1 MIDQN
6 ELDMMA
12 EYYTSPSIT
21 SSKGTPTAPVVEKEE
36 QEPIGILGT
45 AGDMIK
51 GVGEGAVK
59 AVEETVQFGAD
70 VINWFDKMDGSDD
83 IADVDIDIVPDWL
96 ETKTTAGKMVS
107 GVSQFLTGFVGA
119 GKVLKA
125 TKLANGI
132 IKLGKGAKYINGVV
146 QGAIADAVV
155 FDPHEERLS
164 NLINTFPA
172 LENPVTTYLAADP
185 TDSSAEGRFK
195 NALEGLALGG
205 LVDAVVAVVRGV
217 KARALAKNVDEFI
230 EATIKTADEVDEAL
244 KGATKDTPAPE
255 VKPNQTKSTK
265 SKADGITVEKT
276 QSEQLKEL
284 GMTPT
289 KEVAAAELREQAQ
302 QAFGRYKFNHDV
314 SPEDMLKQLEDVI
327 ENGRT
332 MDVIGY
338 TGNDMFNIADIKTDE
353 GKNFVQA
360 ASDATAAYKPDYLA
374 YREHWSDVEQRAK
387 AQAMEWAKQVLDPE
401 SSKNPLFDRMNVDAT
416 VADRLSES
424 IIIGKMAIEDG
435 ASRITDLTAKLN
447 VTEAGTASAIELERQ
462 LKNTVKNS
470 LYIMYRMERLKTGI
484 GRALNIFKD
493 VNYDDVGFDELLTKN
508 FDVIENATSKEIKA
522 LGNRLSAVADDSVK
536 YAQTLKI
543 NKNTNKFW
551 ALHNEYWMNSVL
563 SGPTTHAVN
572 VIANAI
578 KAAVFMPLDKIAGG
592 WGGFKGGLF
601 TIQDK
606 ELFEEG
612 INTWRV
618 MYNQIGES
626 MKMAGISLKTGE
638 NLIKG
643 ATVIDND
650 IIQNA
655 WSARTFNLTDDKL
668 LAKPINL
675 LGKILNLPK
684 KFLIAEDEF
693 FAQLVYRSKTQLQLE
708 KVAKRMIAEGKMPN
722 DPKAIAEFV
731 ADNFDKAFI
740 PKKLLSGEVI
750 SQGIGVYEEAAR
762 EAMEATFTAPLRP
775 KTIAYRFNQMA
786 NEHPWIRPI
795 VPFIKTPTNI
805 MRDLGQ
811 HTPFVAQRMAEY
823 TEAMAKGGSEAAKAQ
838 GRVMVGGLMWSLG
851 IMAAMNGNITGGGPK
866 NKVQRE
872 ALMAT
877 GWRPYSI
884 KIGDK
889 YVSYGRIDPFAM
901 FLGISADW
909 AEIAQHADEKD
920 LLNIA
925 GAMLMALPK
934 NLASKTYLKG
944 LVDTLNAITYPEQ
957 NGAWVVKQR
966 LLSYIPAFLAQTAR
980 SIDPE
985 MKETAGLIEAAKA
998 KIPGLSSTLPAQY
1011 SWISGKPILYHG
1023 GIASGLSP
1031 IVYSSGRKDLEVLAE
1046 EMGKRPRAISQPPKK
1061 YKGIEFTSE
1070 QYSELC
1076 RLHGTVKIGGKT
1088 MEEALVELFNSQR
1101 FDRKGERYSLDEDP
1115 ISGPRAAMMREVVE
1129 RYRKRAINQL
1139 MRDDPTIYESIKQV
1153 KREKALSK
1161 LRSYAE

>member
-12 EYYTSPSIT
+12 EYYTSPSNI
-21 SSKGTPTAPVVEKEE
+21 SKGTPTAPVVEEEE
-36 QEPIGILGT
+36 QEPIDILGT

-83 IADVDIDIVPDWL
+83 IADIDIDIVPDWL

-205 LVDAVVAVVRGV
+205 LVDAVVAVVKGV
-217 KARALAKNVDEFI
+217 RARALAKNADEFI

-244 KGATKDTPAPE
+244 KGVTKDAPAPE

-265 SKADGITVEKT
+265 SKADGITIDKT

-338 TGNDMFNIADIKTDE
+338 TGNDMFNIADIKTNE

-401 SSKNPLFDRMNVDAT
+401 SSKNPLFDRMNIDAT

-563 SGPTTHAVN
+563 SGPTHT
-572 VIANAI
+572 
-578 KAAVFMPLDKIAGG
+578 
-592 WGGFKGGLF
+592 
-601 TIQDK
+601 
-606 ELFEEG
+606 
-612 INTWRV
+612 
-618 MYNQIGES
+618 
-626 MKMAGISLKTGE
+626 
-638 NLIKG
+638 
-643 ATVIDND
+643 
-650 IIQNA
+650 
-655 WSARTFNLTDDKL
+655 
-668 LAKPINL
+668 
-675 LGKILNLPK
+675 
-684 KFLIAEDEF
+684 
-693 FAQLVYRSKTQLQLE
+693 
-708 KVAKRMIAEGKMPN
+708 
-722 DPKAIAEFV
+722 
-731 ADNFDKAFI
+731 
-740 PKKLLSGEVI
+740 LS
-750 SQGIGVYEEAAR
+750 
-762 EAMEATFTAPLRP
+762 
-775 KTIAYRFNQMA
+775 
-786 NEHPWIRPI
+786 
-795 VPFIKTPTNI
+795 
-805 MRDLGQ
+805 
-811 HTPFVAQRMAEY
+811 
-823 TEAMAKGGSEAAKAQ
+823 
-838 GRVMVGGLMWSLG
+838 
-851 IMAAMNGNITGGGPK
+851 
-866 NKVQRE
+866 
-872 ALMAT
+872 
-877 GWRPYSI
+877 
-884 KIGDK
+884 
-889 YVSYGRIDPFAM
+889 
-901 FLGISADW
+901 
-909 AEIAQHADEKD
+909 
-920 LLNIA
+920 
-925 GAMLMALPK
+925 
-934 NLASKTYLKG
+934 
-944 LVDTLNAITYPEQ
+944 
-957 NGAWVVKQR
+957 
-966 LLSYIPAFLAQTAR
+966 
-980 SIDPE
+980 
-985 MKETAGLIEAAKA
+985 
-998 KIPGLSSTLPAQY
+998 
-1011 SWISGKPILYHG
+1011 
-1023 GIASGLSP
+1023 
-1031 IVYSSGRKDLEVLAE
+1031 
-1046 EMGKRPRAISQPPKK
+1046 
-1061 YKGIEFTSE
+1061 TS
-1070 QYSELC
+1070 
-1076 RLHGTVKIGGKT
+1076 
-1088 MEEALVELFNSQR
+1088 
-1101 FDRKGERYSLDEDP
+1101 
-1115 ISGPRAAMMREVVE
+1115 
-1129 RYRKRAINQL
+1129 
-1139 MRDDPTIYESIKQV
+1139 
-1153 KREKALSK
+1153 
-1161 LRSYAE
+1161 